1 MRTVGAALILTL
13 LLFTT
18 ICQGEDQAEDD
29 PATEKM
35 GLSEM
40 FLIAACLVALGIG
53 IGIIICIS
61 ICILI
66 MSCRSN
72 WSTPI

>member
-1 MRTVGAALILTL
+1 MKYYHQKYEDHRSHID
-13 LLFTT
+13 FDT

-35 GLSEM
+35 GLLEM

-53 IGIIICIS
+53 IGIIICVAD
-61 ICILI
+61 
-66 MSCRSN
+66 
-72 WSTPI
+72 